1 MEMGFA
7 ELEALRLRAKE
18 ALEDQKASLARFAV
32 GYGFRNKYE
41 GDKDEISISS
51 TATCSLSL
59 TATSSWEGPERTKA
73 FTHALIRELLR
84 KRTSANLPKD
94 NPFTI
99 AWILEAVTALAGF
112 SDPLDARDK
121 AKITRDEGILLK
133 AIDDGDG
140 GVIITQFPYP
150 STGYLTQLVMRVLK
164 KRGKVSKKRKQ
175 SQKRSKKINK
185 WAWSELSKQIA
196 LIQADSKSKDS
207 FAVAYLLIV
216 VTSLTPKTEI
226 SSEEHSIQRAALET
240 FFRTQLGDGSWPLS
254 RPLFHYPGY
263 GNAYCYEYELL
274 TQLLQEEDLQDLLLE
289 HLPELR
295 KAAHFASES
304 GYRLAPG
311 VIAWSSGHHP
321 HIGRPESWATASVYH
336 FFYVLD
342 RLLAEA
348 VRRELFRTLELPFP
362 SSGDPQSQQSDFAK
376 DLLDSSVQL
385 PDGPTLLKEL
395 LWSRF
400 VQPISSQASN
410 IKTGIPFEKNT
421 PRSAI
426 FFGPPGTSK
435 TELSKEIA
443 RFLGWR
449 FLAVDPSLLLRK
461 GMDAIQAE
469 ANSIFRIL
477 EQTEGVVVLFD
488 EFDELVRERASGTE
502 QPFSRLLTTAMLPK
516 LASLRK
522 KGTLVFIIATNNI
535 AQFDLAIRRP
545 GRFDRIFQVMPPTL
559 SEKLKKRNW
568 VGLGGFNIK
577 EKLKELHV
585 HLDRRVRNQLDSLT
599 FAECEAFAA
608 ELSEKTSVQAATSA
622 LDAAW
627 NRCTLHA
634 PVSESD
640 VKTWADRCKEE
651 EPFNRL
657 R

>member
-1 MEMGFA
+1 MENGFA

-18 ALEDQKASLARFAV
+18 VLEDQKASLARFAV
-32 GYGFRNKYE
+32 GYGFRNKY
-41 GDKDEISISS
+41 DSKKTSISISS

-59 TATSSWEGPERTKA
+59 TATGSWKSSKRDKK
-73 FTHALIRELLR
+73 FTHALIKELLR
-84 KRTSANLPKD
+84 QRTSADLPKD

-99 AWILEAVTALAGF
+99 AWILDAVSVLTTF
-112 SDPLDARDK
+112 SDHLDGRDR
-121 AKITRDEGILLK
+121 AKIKQKEDLLIR
-133 AIDDGDG
+133 AIDKGDG
-140 GVIITQFPYP
+140 GVVIEPFPYP

-164 KRGKVSKKRKQ
+164 KRGKLSPR
-175 SQKRSKKINK
+175 RSKKIKK
-185 WAWSELSKQIA
+185 WAWSELSKQLA

-216 VTSLTPKTEI
+216 ATALTPKTQI
-226 SSEEHSIQRAALET
+226 SSEEHSIQRTALEA
-240 FFRTQLGDGSWPLS
+240 FFRTQLPDGSWPLS

-295 KAAHFASES
+295 KAALFASET

-311 VIAWSSGHHP
+311 VTAWSSGHHP

-348 VRRELFRTLELPFP
+348 VRRELFQTLELPYP
-362 SSGDPQSQQSDFAK
+362 SPGDSESNQANFAK

-385 PDGPTLLKEL
+385 PDGVRPLKSL

-400 VQPISSQASN
+400 VQPISDEADN
-410 IKTGIPFEKNT
+410 IKSGIPFEKNT

-449 FLAVDPSLLLRK
+449 FLAVDPSLLLRR
-461 GMDAIQAE
+461 GMDGIQAE
-469 ANSIFRIL
+469 ANKIFRIL

-488 EFDELVRERASGTE
+488 EFDELVRERASGAE

-535 AQFDLAIRRP
+535 GQFDLAIRRP
-545 GRFDRIFQVMPPTL
+545 GRFDRIFQIMPPTL
-559 SEKLKKRNW
+559 AEKLKKSNW
-568 VGLGGFNIK
+568 VGLGDFNIK
-577 EKLKELHV
+577 KKLKALHV
-585 HLDRRVRNQLDSLT
+585 NLDQKVRNQIDSLT
-599 FAECEAFAA
+599 FSESEAFAA
-608 ELSEKTSVQAATSA
+608 ELLEKTSLQDATSA

-627 NRCTLHA
+627 SRCTLQA
-634 PVSESD
+634 PVSEMDS
-640 VKTWADRCKEE
+640 KTWADRCKEE
-651 EPFNRL
+651 ETFNRL

>member
-1 MEMGFA
+1 MGIGFA
-7 ELEALRLRAKE
+7 ELEALRLRSKE
-18 ALEDQKASLARFAV
+18 ALEDQQASLARFAV
-32 GYGFRNKYE
+32 GHGFRNKYDSE
-41 GDKDEISISS
+41 KQSISISS

-59 TATSSWEGPERTKA
+59 VATTSWETVVRTKP
-73 FTHALIRELLR
+73 FTKSLIKELLR
-84 KRTSANLPKD
+84 QRTSADLPKD

-99 AWILEAVTALAGF
+99 AWILEAVTALMKF
-112 SDPLDARDK
+112 SDPLDSRDK
-121 AKITRDEGILLK
+121 AQIAAKVKLLLK

-140 GVIITQFPYP
+140 GVIIAPFPYP

-164 KRGKVSKKRKQ
+164 KRGRLSP
-175 SQKRSKKINK
+175 KRSKKINK
-185 WAWSELSKQIA
+185 WAWAELSKQLA

-240 FFRTQLGDGSWPLS
+240 FFRTQLPDGSWPLS

-274 TQLLQEEDLQDLLLE
+274 TQLLQEKDLQDLLLE

-295 KAAHFASES
+295 KAAHFATES
-304 GYRLAPG
+304 GYRLASD
-311 VIAWSSGHHP
+311 VTAWSSGHHP
-321 HIGRPESWATASVYH
+321 HVGRPESWATASVYH

-348 VRRELFRTLELPFP
+348 VRRELFKTLELPYP
-362 SSGDPQSQQSDFAK
+362 SPSDAQSEQSEFAK
-376 DLLDSSVQL
+376 DLLDSSVRL
-385 PDGPTLLKEL
+385 PDGSQHLKEL

-400 VQPISSQASN
+400 VQPISNEASN
-410 IKTGIPFEKNT
+410 IRRGIPFEKNT

-435 TELSKEIA
+435 TELSKEVA

-461 GMDAIQAE
+461 GMDGIQAE

-477 EQTEGVVVLFD
+477 ELTEAVVVLFD

-545 GRFDRIFQVMPPTL
+545 GRFDRIFQIMPPTL

-568 VGLGGFNIK
+568 VGLDDFNIK
-577 EKLKELHV
+577 EKLKALHV
-585 HLDRRVRNQLDSLT
+585 ALDRKVKNQLDSLT

-608 ELSEKTSVQAATSA
+608 ELFETTSVQSATSA

-627 NRCTLHA
+627 NRCTLQA
-634 PVSESD
+634 PVSEGD
-640 VKTWADRCKEE
+640 AKTWANRCKEE
-651 EPFNRL
+651 ESFNRL

>member
-1 MEMGFA
+1 MGMGFG
-7 ELEALRLRAKE
+7 ELEALRLRCKE
-18 ALEDQKASLARFAV
+18 ALEDQGASLARFAV
-32 GYGFRNKYE
+32 GYGFRNKYDS
-41 GDKDEISISS
+41 DKDSISISS

-59 TATSSWEGPERTKA
+59 TATGSWTTPERTKA
-73 FTHALIRELLR
+73 FTHALIKELLR
-84 KRTSANLPKD
+84 QRTSADLPKD

-99 AWILEAVTALAGF
+99 AWILDAVTALTKF
-112 SDPLDARDK
+112 SDPLDSRDK
-121 AKITRDEGILLK
+121 AKIAAKEDLLLK

-140 GVIITQFPYP
+140 GVIIAPFPYP

-164 KRGKVSKKRKQ
+164 KRGKLSIR
-175 SQKRSKKINK
+175 RATKINK
-185 WAWSELSKQIA
+185 WAWSELSKQLA

-216 VTSLTPKTEI
+216 VTSLTPKTTI
-226 SSEEHSIQRAALET
+226 SSEEHSIQRTALQA
-240 FFRTQLGDGSWPLS
+240 FFRNQLADGSWPLS

-274 TQLLQEEDLQDLLLE
+274 TQLLREGELEDLLLE

-295 KAAHFASES
+295 KAVHFASEN

-311 VIAWSSGHHP
+311 VTAWSSGHHP

-348 VRRELFRTLELPFP
+348 VRRELFETLELPYP
-362 SSGDPQSQQSDFAK
+362 SPGDPQSEQSDFAQ

-385 PDGPTLLKEL
+385 TDGPMPLKEL

-400 VQPISSQASN
+400 VQPISSEASN
-410 IKTGIPFEKNT
+410 VKKGIPFQKNT

-461 GMDAIQAE
+461 GMDGIQAE

-545 GRFDRIFQVMPPTL
+545 GRFDRIFQIMPPTL

-568 VGLGGFNIK
+568 VGLGDFNIR
-577 EKLKELHV
+577 EKLKTLKV
-585 HLDRRVRNQLDSLT
+585 NLDQKVRNQLESLT
-599 FAECEAFAA
+599 FAECETFAA
-608 ELSEKTSVQAATSA
+608 ELSEKTSLQDATST

-634 PVSESD
+634 PVSEAD
-640 VKTWADRCKEE
+640 AKTWADRCKEE